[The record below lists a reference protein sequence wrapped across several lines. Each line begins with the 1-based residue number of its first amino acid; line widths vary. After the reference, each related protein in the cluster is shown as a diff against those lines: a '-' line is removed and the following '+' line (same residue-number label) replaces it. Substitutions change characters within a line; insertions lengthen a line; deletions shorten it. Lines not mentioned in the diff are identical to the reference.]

1 MQLILKRNAVDDNM
15 IEIWGTGA
23 NADVLIAVTHVD
35 SFLWD
40 ADIYDALR
48 DDDMVRIETRVV

>member
-1 MQLILKRNAVDDNM
+1 MQLILKRNAVDGNM

-48 DDDMVRIETRVV
+48 EDDIVRIETRVV